1 MLTVLPL
8 LGVGGLLTS
17 CDDFIDVEPK
27 GVIDEDL
34 AGSQPEEMVTA
45 AYAMLGNC
53 WYTYPFNLWP
63 YGDVSSDDAL
73 KGGSGTTDTGY
84 HPMEVWSTLTSTPGE
99 LDELWYR
106 LFCNISRCN
115 RALVSLHEFGES
127 KLGAELTRQREA
139 EVLFL
144 RAHSYF
150 KLIQMFRKVPWVDE
164 EVYLKNAQEQ
174 TRNDEFTYE
183 ELMQK
188 VIADFQT
195 A

>member
-106 LFCNISRCN
+106 LFCNIS
-115 RALVSLHEFGES
+115 LSLIH
-127 KLGAELTRQREA
+127 
-139 EVLFL
+139 
-144 RAHSYF
+144 
-150 KLIQMFRKVPWVDE
+150 I
-164 EVYLKNAQEQ
+164 
-174 TRNDEFTYE
+174 
-183 ELMQK
+183 
-188 VIADFQT
+188 
-195 A
+195 